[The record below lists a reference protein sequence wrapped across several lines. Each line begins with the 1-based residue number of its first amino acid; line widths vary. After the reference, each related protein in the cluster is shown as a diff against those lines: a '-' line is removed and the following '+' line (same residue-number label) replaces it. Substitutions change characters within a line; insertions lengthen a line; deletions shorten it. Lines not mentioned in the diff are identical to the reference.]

1 MRSVLEAFLL
11 GKLNK
16 LNKAN
21 IRLYETLHPHSL
33 CWLVFSQTFC
43 NQILQSGCHD
53 SLPEQSEPVDHF
65 KGSLLLLLVDLQ
77 HRDEILGAAGV
88 DCLSP

>member
-88 DCLSP
+88 DRLSP

>member
-1 MRSVLEAFLL
+1 MRSVLEAVLL
-11 GKLNK
+11 GKLK
-16 LNKAN
+16 ELNKAN
-21 IRLYETLHPHSL
+21 IRLFTKHCIHIQF
-33 CWLVFSQTFC
+33 VDSQTFY

-77 HRDEILGAAGV
+77 HRDEILGAARV

>member
-1 MRSVLEAFLL
+1 MRSVLEAVLL
-11 GKLNK
+11 GKLKK

-21 IRLYETLHPHSL
+21 IRLYETLHPH
-33 CWLVFSQTFC
+33 LVSDSQTFY

-53 SLPEQSEPVDHF
+53 SLPEQSEPIDHF

>member
-1 MRSVLEAFLL
+1 MRSVLGAVLW
-11 GKLNK
+11 GKLKK

-77 HRDEILGAAGV
+77 HSNEILGAARV